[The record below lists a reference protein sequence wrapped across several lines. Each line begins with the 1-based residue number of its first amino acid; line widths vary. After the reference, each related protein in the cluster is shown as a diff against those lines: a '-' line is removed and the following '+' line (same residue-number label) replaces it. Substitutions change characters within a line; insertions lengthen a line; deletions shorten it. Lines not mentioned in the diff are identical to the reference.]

1 MASGKNKAGIIF
13 LGIGILFFG
22 AALGWYIHNLSED
35 RRALEVAVEVSDKV
49 MDRFRSDE
57 IEFHKVTK
65 EYLLEHTQELKS
77 VDIDGHQYVGLVSIP
92 SVELE
97 MAVLDICNED
107 NLHVSSCRYY
117 GSPFTNDLV
126 IAGHNY
132 KSGFGKLSELKR
144 GDEVFFTDMEGTV
157 FGYEVEDIEILDG
170 TSIEQMINSEFD
182 LTLYTC
188 TYGGKQRVTV
198 RCSMLSE

>member
-1 MASGKNKAGIIF
+1 MASGKFKAGTLF
-13 LGIGILFFG
+13 LVIGILFFG
-22 AALGWYIHNLSED
+22 AALLWYIHNLTED
-35 RRALEVAVEVSDKV
+35 RKALEVAVENSDKV
-49 MDRFRSDE
+49 MDQFRSDG

-65 EYLLEHTQELKS
+65 EYLVEHTQELKS
-77 VDIDGHQYVGLVSIP
+77 VDIDGYQYVGLVSIP

-132 KSGFGKLSELKR
+132 KSGFGKLSGLKR
-144 GDEVFFTDMEGTV
+144 GEEVFFTDMEGTV
-157 FGYEVEDIEILDG
+157 FSYEVEDIEILDG

-198 RCSMLSE
+198 RCGLVSE